1 MSVVS
6 GAVSEA
12 FKLANQVSP
21 IILTNG
27 IATLIPGGVLPIV
40 AITEGLG
47 FQTLTSLISNGS
59 LPDQY
64 FANYRPVQGGTLM
77 KNEVAQYP
85 FFTQQIAANAQIQQP
100 LNISML
106 MYCPAGKS
114 TPFSVK
120 LALMSALKSLLD
132 VHTSQGGTYT
142 VVTPTRIY
150 TNCLLTQIA
159 DVSDGQTNQSQWA
172 YQWDF
177 VQPLL
182 TFPSS
187 NGVQAAAMS
196 MLSSGGT
203 FLQSATGS
211 LSWSGLAQQAF
222 PQISNAFGKLF

>member
-1 MSVVS
+1 MNPVY
-6 GAVSEA
+6 EA
-12 FKLANQVSP
+12 FKLAYQVSP

-27 IATLIPGGVLPIV
+27 IATLIPGGMLPIV

-47 FQTLTSLISNGS
+47 FQALVSLASTGA

-64 FANYRPVQGGTLM
+64 FANYRPVQGSTLI
-77 KNEVAQYP
+77 KNTVAQYP
-85 FFTQQIAANAQIQQP
+85 FFTQQIAANAQIQEP

-114 TPFSVK
+114 TPFTTK
-120 LALMSALKSLLD
+120 LAIMSALKSLLN
-132 VHTSQGGTYT
+132 VHNSQGGTYS
-142 VVTPTRIY
+142 VVTPSCIY
-150 TNCLLTQIA
+150 TGCLLTQIA

-182 TFPSS
+182 TFPEA
-187 NGVQAAAMS
+187 NGVQNAAMS

-203 FLQSATGS
+203 FLPNASGE

-222 PQISNAFGKLF
+222 PSVYNFAGNYF